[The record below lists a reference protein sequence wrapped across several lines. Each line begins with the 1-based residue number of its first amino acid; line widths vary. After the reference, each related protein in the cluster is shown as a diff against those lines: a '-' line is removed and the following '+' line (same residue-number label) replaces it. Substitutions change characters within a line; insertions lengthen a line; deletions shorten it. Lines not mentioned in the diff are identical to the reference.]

1 MILPAGIT
9 GFFEGDSDVTPPVV
23 DPASFVGA
31 CHAASRAESGRVER
45 FEPAGV
51 TRNYHR
57 AILRMRHGA
66 IAILC
71 NAHFPII
78 AFAEASDDLP
88 LRFVEAEALASRI
101 EEVMACEVAG
111 RSTLEAHPDVES
123 LANLGAVER
132 KQIKYWRPGRLGEI
146 IFNFWD

>member
-1 MILPAGIT
+1 MILPEGIT
-9 GFFEGDSDVTPPVV
+9 GFFEGGRDATPPVV
-23 DPASFVGA
+23 DPSSFVGA
-31 CHAASRAESGRVER
+31 CYAAARAESGRVER

-51 TRNYHR
+51 SRNYHR
-57 AILRMRHGA
+57 AILRMIHGP
-66 IAILC
+66 IAVLC

-101 EEVMACEVAG
+101 EEVMPCEIAS
-111 RSTLEAHPDVES
+111 RPSLEAHPDAES
-123 LANLGAVER
+123 LANLRAAER
-132 KQIKYWRPGRLGEI
+132 DQIRYWRPPRLGEI

>member
-1 MILPAGIT
+1 MILPEGIT
-9 GFFEGDSDVTPPVV
+9 GFFEAGRDATPPVV

-31 CHAASRAESGRVER
+31 CHAAARAESGRVEG

-51 TRNYHR
+51 GRNYHR
-57 AILRMRHGA
+57 AFLRMRHGA
-66 IAILC
+66 IAVLC

-88 LRFVEAEALASRI
+88 LRFIEAEALAPRI
-101 EEVMACEVAG
+101 EEVMPCEIAS
-111 RSTLEAHPDVES
+111 RSSLEAHPDAEAV
-123 LANLGAVER
+123 ANLNAVER
-132 KQIKYWRPGRLGEI
+132 EQIRYWKPRRLGEI